1 MSGKEQIFA
10 FFIPKISIHWGSFVL
25 KNKGWTWRSIDVD
38 NGLPYFCFL
47 SWMSEFPDLSKP
59 YVILEEDYDHLYDPT
74 EEEIR
79 KEAIWMGMD
88 PEKEK
93 NLLWIARDAL
103 RVFLSYK
110 T

>member
-1 MSGKEQIFA
+1 MSK
-10 FFIPKISIHWGSFVL
+10 
-25 KNKGWTWRSIDVD
+25 
-38 NGLPYFCFL
+38 
-47 SWMSEFPDLSKP
+47 FPDLSKP

-110 T
+110 TWSYAIGSIARAMEAMSNQGIESNILLEPGDGGYDMGPSVRRLLQADL